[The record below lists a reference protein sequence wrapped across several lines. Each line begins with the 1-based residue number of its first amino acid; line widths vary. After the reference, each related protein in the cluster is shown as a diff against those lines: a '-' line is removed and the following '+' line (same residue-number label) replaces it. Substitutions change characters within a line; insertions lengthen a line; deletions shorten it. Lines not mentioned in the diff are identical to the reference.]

1 MQAKELYLEQK
12 SFLKG
17 LLRDMNRLEQENN
30 KFYIDY
36 SQTLKA
42 QYVFMLYT
50 ALESVVIQS
59 IQDIFDTITLEGR
72 KFYELN
78 DALKRIYF
86 KAKITNKT
94 RHFNEIVSDEN
105 FLKIIDTIVHKQT
118 IEITPKEDFKNE
130 NPFKASSL
138 DMKNIKEN
146 IFKNFNIDESKLT
159 NIVEKWN
166 IKLKMSIS
174 ELLREIKKARNQL
187 AHGEMSFQ
195 DFGKNKTIQDLK
207 KYYTAISVFLFYYLQ
222 SIEQYIAKQSYLEH

>member
-30 KFYIDY
+30 KFYADY
-36 SQTLKA
+36 SQTLKS
-42 QYVFMLYT
+42 QFVLMLYT
-50 ALESVVIQS
+50 TLESIVMQS
-59 IQDIFDTITLEGR
+59 IQDIFDVIKQEKR
-72 KFYELN
+72 SFYELN
-78 DALKRIYF
+78 NALKKIYF
-86 KAKITNKT
+86 KAKIIDKA
-94 RHFNEIVSDEN
+94 RHFNEIVSDKN
-105 FLKIIDTIVHKQT
+105 FLKIIDIIAHKQT

-166 IKLKMSIS
+166 AKLKMSIS
-174 ELLREIKKARNQL
+174 ESIREIKKAPY
-187 AHGEMSFQ
+187 
-195 DFGKNKTIQDLK
+195 KCKKTPI
-207 KYYTAISVFLFYYLQ
+207 FLR
-222 SIEQYIAKQSYLEH
+222 